1 MFDEGEI
8 RNMRTSSERAEK
20 RAEGFPEELLLLVLE
35 FRSGQ
40 LLSRAACVSHEGERR
55 LCDTVLGHKGFERVP
70 ENGVSQFILDPDAVR
85 AIAGTASPGMRPFFK
100 SWEASGIDGINCTLL
115 FRNCPEPKRKG
126 DYNAFK
132 SSIVFELFNDGALR
146 ASDIFARQLLCDC
159 ISGLPLRKFTASG
172 HSLDE
177 SGQNPLFQMISS
189 EGSEDGGVLSA
200 AAIDRLPSLLSH
212 RADQLLRDGNQ
223 ITAGAFV
230 RDGVHIGKGNTLLSY
245 VFIDTGTWVG
255 SGNFIDSHVSIGSCA
270 QMGNGNHF
278 GAFAS
283 LEGVL
288 STGEIRVASV
298 GDNNYIGAY
307 TQIGAGID
315 VGSNNYIGP
324 RVHLYR
330 PTKVKDCR
338 ARSLTKGDY
347 LSAET
352 IGLFFNNITIVRNS
366 AQRLFNGVDVLPGE
380 YVLFENVPDC
390 MSRFEGDGTSK
401 SAH

>member
-1 MFDEGEI
+1 MD
-8 RNMRTSSERAEK
+8 MQTSSEHHEK
-20 RAEGFPEELLLLVLE
+20 RTEDFPQELLLFVLE

-40 LLSRAACVSHEGERR
+40 VLSRAACVSHEGERR
-55 LCDTVLGHKGFERVP
+55 ICDAVLGQTEFERVP
-70 ENGVSQFILDPDAVR
+70 ENGVSQFSLDFSAAR
-85 AIAGTASPGMRPFFK
+85 SIAKAASPAMGAFFK
-100 SWEASGIDGINCTLL
+100 SWEASGVERLSCTLL
-115 FRNCPEPKRKG
+115 FRDCPEPKRKG

-132 SSIVFELFNDGALR
+132 SSLVFELFNDGALR

-159 ISGLPLRKFTASG
+159 ISELPLRKFTSAG

-177 SGQNPLFQMISS
+177 NGQNPLFQMISGES
-189 EGSEDGGVLSA
+189 SEDGGMLSP

-212 RADQLLRDGNQ
+212 RADQLLKDGNQ
-223 ITAGAFV
+223 VTSGAYI
-230 RDGVHIGKGNTLLSY
+230 RDGVHIGKGNILLSY
-245 VFIDTGTWVG
+245 SFVDTGAWIG
-255 SGNFIDSHVSIGSCA
+255 SENFIDSHVSIGSGA
-270 QMGNGNHF
+270 QAGSRNHF

-288 STGEIRVASV
+288 STSEIRVASV

-307 TQIGAGID
+307 TQIGAGIA
-315 VGSNNYIGP
+315 VGSDNYIGP
-324 RVHLYR
+324 RLHLYR

-352 IGLFFNNITIVRNS
+352 ISLFFNNLAVVRNS

-380 YVLFENVPDC
+380 YVLFDNVPDC

-401 SAH
+401 KGH